1 MALPLSYNW
10 KNLFVRKTTTVMT
23 VLVIAAVV
31 AVFSWL
37 LGFREALTRSLSF
50 ASDQRKLIVLRQ
62 ASTSET
68 NSAIPPDDFNK
79 LTQLNQEL
87 AVDPVTKN
95 QQKSPEMI
103 VQVSLPRLRDGG
115 STNANVAVRGATDE
129 AFVVHKNIAIS
140 QGRKFEQGALEVI
153 VGEQA
158 ARQFAGLNIGDTI
171 NLGYS
176 GNRGYRVVGHFSAN
190 GGPMESEIWGPL
202 TTLMNSYL
210 RNAYSSVSV
219 RLTDEVDPKEVIS
232 RIEGPAIELTAQT
245 EAQYWDAQAKNVR
258 TYLTIVS
265 VLVGIM
271 CAAAAFSIANTMFS
285 SVAARSREF
294 AMLRTI
300 GFSGRQ
306 ILASIIVESIFLSL
320 LGGALGCAA
329 CLAWLRLAGNTKD
342 MFGASTF
349 TTMAFEIRLTPWTVL
364 IAIAG
369 ISAVG
374 ILGAVVPGIRA
385 SRLRVVTA
393 LREA

>member
-1 MALPLSYNW
+1 MALPISYNW

-31 AVFSWL
+31 GVFAWL
-37 LGFREALTRSLSF
+37 LSFHAALSRSLSF
-50 ASDQRKLIVLRQ
+50 ASDQRKLIVLKQ

-68 NSAIPPDDFNK
+68 NSAIPPDDYNR
-79 LTQLNQEL
+79 LTQLNQEI
-87 AVDPVTKN
+87 AVDPASNT

-103 VQVSLPRLRDGG
+103 VQVSLPRTRDGG
-115 STNANVAVRGATDE
+115 KTNANVAVRGVTDE
-129 AFVVHKNIAIS
+129 AFTVHKNIRLL
-140 QGRKFEQGALEVI
+140 GRKFEQGALEVI

-158 ARQFAGLNIGDTI
+158 AKQFAGLEIGSTI

-176 GNRGYRVVGHFSAN
+176 GNRGYQVVGYFSAD

-202 TTLMNSYL
+202 TSLMNSYL

-219 RLTDEVDPKEVIS
+219 RLSESVDPKEVIA
-232 RIEGPAIELTAQT
+232 RIESPAIELTAQT
-245 EAQYWDAQAKNVR
+245 EAQYWDAQARNIR
-258 TYLTIVS
+258 TYLMIVS

-271 CAAAAFSIANTMFS
+271 CVAAAFSIANTMFS

-306 ILASIIVESIFLSL
+306 ILTSIVIEAIFLSL
-320 LGGALGCAA
+320 IGGSLGCLA
-329 CLAWLRLAGNTKD
+329 CLAWLQLAGNTKD

-349 TTMAFEIRLTPWTVL
+349 TTMAFEIQLTPATVL
-364 IAIAG
+364 LAITG
-369 ISAVG
+369 ISIVG
-374 ILGAVVPGIRA
+374 IMGAVVPGIRA
-385 SRLRVVTA
+385 SRMQVVTA
-393 LREA
+393 LREV